1 MPDVVAKTMAFICG
15 ALLVATCAVLYVT
28 SRPQAGA
35 NEVVAEFQDAFPI
48 LEGMYVRVD
57 GAIAGSV
64 GPVEVT
70 DGGLAEVTLILDET
84 IEEPSSDATAAIRQ
98 QDTTGDSYVAFE
110 PGDSGKSLPEV
121 DGVPT
126 IECGAETPQSPCQAT
141 LAAPRFDDLL
151 NAFGPAERSGVKLIL
166 LELSRALDERGDDV
180 NAAALEL
187 RPAMVAANQALAE
200 VNSQND
206 ALRAVIEDA
215 EDVTGQAAAKRA
227 ELAGL
232 IDSLE
237 TTLIATAEES
247 GSLDAGL
254 ERLPETTAQARST
267 MSSLA
272 NAAEAG
278 VPLARE
284 LEASAPSLA
293 SAIDAAPGF
302 LDDAEVALDESE
314 PTLELTRRL
323 LKAGEPTI
331 EADPTR
337 VVTGA
342 FDLAP
347 AISNLL
353 TGVLG
358 GDETIKALFGD
369 DGKGTAS
376 GTLDRFGLGAVSN
389 EPGNQ
394 LFYPES
400 NANRNMFRISAVF
413 NCTMF
418 GVPVEPGCLL
428 DVISPRSQGEKELN
442 GGSGE
447 RGKGEG
453 RRGDGDGGSA
463 GDPSDSSPGS
473 GSDPRDPLGLGDV
486 LDDTVPNLP
495 GVGGNDDKNP
505 KGPKDPKGPKGPGQG
520 VEDLLD
526 FLFKP

>member
-1 MPDVVAKTMAFICG
+1 MPDVVAKTMAVISG
-15 ALLVATCAVLYVT
+15 ALLLATCAVLYVT

-35 NEVVAEFQDAFPI
+35 NKVVAEFQDAFPI
-48 LEGMYVRVD
+48 LEGMFVRVD

-64 GPVEVT
+64 GTVQVT
-70 DGGLAEVTLILDET
+70 DDGLAEVTLILDGS
-84 IEEPSSDATAAIRQ
+84 IEDPSSDATAAIRQ
-98 QDTTGDSYVAFE
+98 QDTTGDSYVSFE
-110 PGDSGKSLPEV
+110 PGESGEPLPTQ
-121 DGVPT
+121 DGSP
-126 IECGAETPQSPCQAT
+126 IIRCGAETPESPCQST
-141 LAAPRFDDLL
+141 LTAPRFDDLL

-187 RPAMVAANQALAE
+187 RPAMVAANEALAE
-200 VNSQND
+200 VNSQNA

-215 EDVTGQAAAKRA
+215 EDVTGQAASRRA
-227 ELAGL
+227 ELSGL
-232 IDSLE
+232 ISSLE
-237 TTLIATAEES
+237 TTLVATADES
-247 GSLDAGL
+247 AGLDAGL
-254 ERLPETTAQARST
+254 DRLPETTAQARST

-272 NAAEAG
+272 NATEAG

-284 LEASAPSLA
+284 VEQSAPELA
-293 SAIDAAPGF
+293 SAIGSAPEF
-302 LDDAEVALDESE
+302 LDGAQVAIDEAT
-314 PTLELTRRL
+314 PTLELMRKL

-331 EADPTR
+331 KADPTR

-347 AISNLL
+347 AVSNLL

-358 GDETIKALFGD
+358 DENTIKGLFGD
-369 DGKGTAS
+369 DGKGTAA

-394 LFYPES
+394 PGYPAT

-418 GVPVEPGCLL
+418 GVPIEPGCLL
-428 DVISPRSQGEKELN
+428 DVIGPRRRSAELQ
-442 GGSGE
+442 GGSG
-447 RGKGEG
+447 GTGGGGQDG
-453 RRGDGDGGSA
+453 RTGDGGD
-463 GDPSDSSPGS
+463 GPGS
-473 GSDPRDPLGLGDV
+473 PPLGGIDPDDPLGLGDI

-495 GVGGNDDKNP
+495 GIGNGGGN
-505 KGPKDPKGPKGPGQG
+505 KGGGGNGSKGSKPPGQAAQ
-520 VEDLLD
+520 DLLD